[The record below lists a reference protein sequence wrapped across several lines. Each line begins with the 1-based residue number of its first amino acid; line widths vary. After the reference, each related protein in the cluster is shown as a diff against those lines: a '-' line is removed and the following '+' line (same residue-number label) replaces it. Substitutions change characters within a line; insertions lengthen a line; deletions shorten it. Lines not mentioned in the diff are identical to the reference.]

1 MYLLDLVEKAEVF
14 PKGLVMLLIEMHEV
28 ALAREQQGSH
38 LPDGFGG
45 FRVVHPDFG
54 HVVGQI
60 VANAPAGEARFLIDQ
75 GGDLFRWWRACGYP
89 SRRA

>member
-75 GGDLFRWWRACGYP
+75 GGDLFRGGAL
-89 SRRA
+89 ADIL

>member
-38 LPDGFGG
+38 LPDASAVSALSTQTSDTSSD
-45 FRVVHPDFG
+45 R
-54 HVVGQI
+54 
-60 VANAPAGEARFLIDQ
+60 
-75 GGDLFRWWRACGYP
+75 
-89 SRRA
+89 